1 MSRGLKYSLSY
12 RLFNSKH
19 CKIMAKPHNGGVSK
33 AQQSHTHTYMHIY
46 IYTHMYVYI
55 HTYIHTYIHIRVQF
69 WIRSGTG
76 FWARFPVG
84 GGVGVFWFKEGGAHQ
99 ETFPGG
105 EGFWS
110 ARASP
115 GKLKFMVFP
124 FVLGQSAQPC
134 NFGYRNSYIQNYMAP
149 LIVVKQME
157 TQSF

>member
-1 MSRGLKYSLSY
+1 
-12 RLFNSKH
+12 
-19 CKIMAKPHNGGVSK
+19 
-33 AQQSHTHTYMHIY
+33 
-46 IYTHMYVYI
+46 MYV
-55 HTYIHTYIHIRVQF
+55 YIHTYIHIRVQF

-84 GGVGVFWFKEGGAHQ
+84 GGVGGFWFKEGGAHQ

-124 FVLGQSAQPC
+124 FVLVQSAQPC

-157 TQSF
+157 KQ